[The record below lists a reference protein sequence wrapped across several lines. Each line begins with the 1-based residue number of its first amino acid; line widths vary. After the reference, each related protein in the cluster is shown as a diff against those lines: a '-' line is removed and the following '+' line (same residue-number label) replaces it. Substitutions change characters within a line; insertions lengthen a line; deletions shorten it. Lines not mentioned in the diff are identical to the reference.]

1 MEIFFDT
8 LGFLLALFV
17 FFCFIVIFL
26 NADRII
32 VVNKETYNEIKK
44 YGFNIDSYL
53 QNLIKDDIKKREMEK
68 EIKKHML
75 N

>member
-68 EIKKHML
+68 K
-75 N
+75 

>member
-53 QNLIKDDIKKREMEK
+53 QNLIKDDIKKRTMEK
-68 EIKKHML
+68 K
-75 N
+75 

>member
-68 EIKKHML
+68 EIKKHIL